1 MATHHGSEGVVKVS
15 SATVAEVTGF
25 TGTLQWDASKPDGQP
40 RRRID
45 PSRAEELLGWKATMN
60 FREGLQRTVEWYLAH
75 RDEAEAAP
83 R

>member
-1 MATHHGSEGVVKVS
+1 LH
-15 SATVAEVTGF
+15 
-25 TGTLQWDASKPDGQP
+25 WDASKPDGQP

-45 PSRAEELLGWKATMN
+45 PSRAEELLGWKASMN
-60 FREGLQRTVEWYLAH
+60 FREGLQRTVEWYLTH